1 MTDVWKLG
9 VTGRNVT
16 VAVVDDGLEWD
27 NPDIKPNYN
36 PLGSIDLNDNDND
49 PMPNEKNGNSPNNGR
64 QILSCMKSVILRP
77 VPVQSAFCI
86 IMRVFI
92 GMFELNELRMVNMYV
107 VLQDTICTL
116 TEKSDLMVSQLLGLE
131 PKLTP

>member
-1 MTDVWKLG
+1 MHLNVTDVWKLG

-86 IMRVFI
+86 ILRVPVFI
-92 GMFELNELRMVNMYV
+92 ALKFEGSLIEWA
-107 VLQDTICTL
+107 QDGKHVCSPSGNYLHIY
-116 TEKSDLMVSQLLGLE
+116 
-131 PKLTP
+131 

>member
-1 MTDVWKLG
+1 MHLNVTDVWKLG

-64 QILSCMKSVILRP
+64 QMRSYVKTVI
-77 VPVQSAFCI
+77 S
-86 IMRVFI
+86 
-92 GMFELNELRMVNMYV
+92 
-107 VLQDTICTL
+107 
-116 TEKSDLMVSQLLGLE
+116 
-131 PKLTP
+131 